1 MKSIPM
7 GQATIRIM
15 SKNWPVACF
24 GLICLS
30 FRAFCFT
37 KKSRLRRI
45 FSQKSFSLIIVL
57 CIWFQVFY
65 SVYQFIVS
73 INYSNSNAQW
83 LQQRNL
89 YQTVMKKV
97 SNNKPFVQ
105 PNLVRYKSH
114 NTISI
119 LKTLKTTYVNRG
131 NMNDIT
137 ITRFASIGVDRCCDD
152 TVDKKRVNSCVLKHL
167 CRGSSETKK
176 IEKNTLKCVLI
187 SRFQKIAAGA
197 LKKIA
202 LAALSFETA
211 LRAVLNNC

>member
-1 MKSIPM
+1 
-7 GQATIRIM
+7 
-15 SKNWPVACF
+15 
-24 GLICLS
+24 
-30 FRAFCFT
+30 
-37 KKSRLRRI
+37 
-45 FSQKSFSLIIVL
+45 
-57 CIWFQVFY
+57 
-65 SVYQFIVS
+65 
-73 INYSNSNAQW
+73 
-83 LQQRNL
+83 
-89 YQTVMKKV
+89 
-97 SNNKPFVQ
+97 
-105 PNLVRYKSH
+105 
-114 NTISI
+114 
-119 LKTLKTTYVNRG
+119 
-131 NMNDIT
+131 MNDIT